1 MKRFSFL
8 IASFLGILTYVILSL
23 VGGKDGLWSENQ
35 LNEQKQILSL
45 HTAEIQKINDEL
57 SLECTALQK
66 DRDVIASYAKRL
78 GYVGE
83 NEKLVKITGL
93 QAAPVTLYNM
103 GTVLK
108 RQPIF
113 YISEWVCKACG
124 LAVFSIALI
133 IFLLWQFSHKIENSD
148 IVEPKIVQGIP
159 IYDLPQV

>member
-8 IASFLGILTYVILSL
+8 VASFLGILAYVTISL
-23 VGGKDGLWSENQ
+23 IGGKDGLWSETQ

-66 DRDVIASYAKRL
+66 DSDVIAAYAKRL

-93 QAAPVTLYNM
+93 QTAPVTLYNT

-108 RQPIF
+108 RQPVF
-113 YISEWVCKACG
+113 YISEWICKACG
-124 LAVFSIALI
+124 LLVFSIAFI
-133 IFLLWQFSHKIENSD
+133 IFMLWHISHKIETPD
-148 IVEPKIVQGIP
+148 VAKLKVVKGIP

>member
-8 IASFLGILTYVILSL
+8 VASFLGILTYVILSL
-23 VGGKDGLWSENQ
+23 VGGKDGLWSETQ
-35 LNEQKQILSL
+35 LNEQKQILSM

-57 SLECTALQK
+57 SLECIALQK
-66 DRDVIASYAKRL
+66 DKDVIASYAKRL

-93 QAAPVTLYNM
+93 QAAPVTLYNP

-108 RQPIF
+108 RQPVF
-113 YISEWVCKACG
+113 YISEWVCKACALVVFF
-124 LAVFSIALI
+124 LAFM
-133 IFLLWQFSHKIENSD
+133 IFLLWDVSHGMENPD
-148 IVEPKIVQGIP
+148 TVKVEVVKGIP